1 MSTSL
6 ILLIP
11 VILLAIVGLLC
22 FVGCIL
28 PAYEAV
34 PPWTEYTPKTILLN
48 SHCIAYWP
56 LKEAAD
62 TVPAAEL
69 ISGNTGNYID
79 PTTAASLYPWPA
91 YSVPNGANPDV
102 LSAAAPGDIKFAQ
115 PGIVAGDVVQP
126 LNDPVPA
133 GCMVVN
139 GCYVEVPWN
148 KKFIP
153 TESFTVEAWVRPDW
167 SGSDPQADRFVLD
180 SRDLNP
186 GTGFALYA
194 QADPNQSGVYHWA
207 GIMGNGA
214 SGSEGFTIV
223 AGDEIKLGS
232 VAMPAKP
239 VYLALTYD
247 APNQTLTFYVN
258 GGGEGGG
265 IKVTSVAY
273 MANTTQPLWIGAGS
287 PYVTRRPQPVDI
299 LASPLFPFVG
309 AIQDVAI
316 YNDVL
321 NPGDIVTHFN
331 NGNGT
336 DPK

>member
-11 VILLAIVGLLC
+11 VILLGIVGLFC

-28 PAYEAV
+28 PEYGLG
-34 PPWTEYTPKTILLN
+34 PSYTEYTTRTILLN

-56 LKEAAD
+56 LKEIAD

-79 PTTAASLYPWPA
+79 PTTAASLYPWPD

-115 PGIVAGDVVQP
+115 LGIVTGDVVVP
-126 LNDPVPA
+126 LNDPFPPA
-133 GCMVVN
+133 CMVVN

-148 KKFIP
+148 EKFIP
-153 TESFTVEAWVRPDW
+153 TDSFTVEAWARPDW
-167 SGSDPQADRFVLD
+167 STRDPQADRFVLD
-180 SRDLNP
+180 ARDHNP
-186 GTGFALYA
+186 STGFALYA
-194 QADPNQSGVYHWA
+194 QADPNQPGVYHWA
-207 GIMGNGA
+207 GIMGNGGTGA
-214 SGSEGFTIV
+214 DGFTIV
-223 AGDEIKLGS
+223 AGDEIKLASGGT
-232 VAMPAKP
+232 PAKP

-265 IKVTSVAY
+265 IKVTSVPY
-273 MANTTQPLWIGAGS
+273 TPNTTQPLWIGAGS
-287 PYVTRRPQPVDI
+287 PYLPRRPQPDGT
-299 LASPLFPFVG
+299 LGSPLFPFVG

-321 NPGDIVTHFN
+321 KPGDFVTHFN

-336 DPK
+336 NP